1 MIYRRVGPRA
11 LSFGNSLVV
20 QWLGHCAFTA
30 RSRFCRLC
38 GVPKNKIEF
47 LALIGEF
54 ILLPVGKVLPHLTP
68 KQSAVGLQENYSQ
81 RLGVPQDGETR
92 FLIPGLT
99 LAGHPSMRSALER
112 QWVEH
117 YLSLL
122 GESSEGE
129 GFPVSGRWDLVSRS
143 PEAETFLETFGK
155 NKKGLVEYDWEGNV
169 RGHPYPSSCGSW
181 RAQKW
186 TIMSKTTSSIR
197 PAALSRVSFET
208 TSCIRP
214 AASPVHPL

>member
-1 MIYRRVGPRA
+1 M
-11 LSFGNSLVV
+11 
-20 QWLGHCAFTA
+20 
-30 RSRFCRLC
+30 
-38 GVPKNKIEF
+38 PKNKIEF

-54 ILLPVGKVLPHLTP
+54 ILPVGKVLPHLTP

-99 LAGHPSMRSALER
+99 LAGQPSVRSALVQR
-112 QWVEH
+112 WVEH

-143 PEAETFLETFGK
+143 CLKISRGRDLFRSL
-155 NKKGLVEYDWEGNV
+155 WEEQEG
-169 RGHPYPSSCGSW
+169 
-181 RAQKW
+181 
-186 TIMSKTTSSIR
+186 TSG
-197 PAALSRVSFET
+197 V
-208 TSCIRP
+208 
-214 AASPVHPL
+214 